1 MKSAI
6 AFSEELAE
14 KFPDLCVDFL
24 HGKLKPK
31 EKEEKMARF
40 VSGKTDILVSTT
52 VIEVGVN
59 VPNAS
64 LMIVENAERFGLSQL
79 HQLRGRVGRG
89 ARKAYCVFVSDAI
102 KKNGN
107 AKERLMTVKGSHDG
121 YHIAEKD
128 LAMRGPGDFL
138 RSSGES
144 RVRQSGGVRFRLAE
158 LCDDT
163 GLMRLAFDEARAIIA
178 TDPELKSHTQLR
190 DRVDFEFTLE
200 ANSVN

>member
-1 MKSAI
+1 MTMKS
-6 AFSEELAE
+6 
-14 KFPDLCVDFL
+14 
-24 HGKLKPK
+24 
-31 EKEEKMARF
+31 
-40 VSGKTDILVSTT
+40 
-52 VIEVGVN
+52 
-59 VPNAS
+59 
-64 LMIVENAERFGLSQL
+64 
-79 HQLRGRVGRG
+79 
-89 ARKAYCVFVSDAI
+89 
-102 KKNGN
+102 
-107 AKERLMTVKGSHDG
+107 SHDG
-121 YHIAEKD
+121 YEIAEKD

-178 TDPELKSHTQLR
+178 DDPELKSHPELR